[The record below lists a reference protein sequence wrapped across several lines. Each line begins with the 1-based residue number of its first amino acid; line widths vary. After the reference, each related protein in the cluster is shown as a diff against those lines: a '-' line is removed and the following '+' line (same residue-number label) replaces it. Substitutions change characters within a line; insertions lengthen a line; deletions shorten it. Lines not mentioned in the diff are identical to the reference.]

1 MQNYEIGLN
10 KSEMF
15 NTCKVAF
22 LQNLNVAIVNGIP
35 VKQHVVEA
43 QLPWKM

>member
-1 MQNYEIGLN
+1 M
-10 KSEMF
+10 
-15 NTCKVAF
+15 AF

-43 QLPWKM
+43 QLPENSQKKFHKFKKLSKF